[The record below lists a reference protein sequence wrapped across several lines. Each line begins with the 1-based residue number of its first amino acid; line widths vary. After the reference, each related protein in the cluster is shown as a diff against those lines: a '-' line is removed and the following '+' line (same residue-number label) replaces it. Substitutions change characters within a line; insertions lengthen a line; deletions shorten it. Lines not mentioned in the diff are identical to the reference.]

1 MVPGFARILFAL
13 PALLAPIAA
22 SAFSLGSPICEVNSL
37 PLVEMSPTLADPPP
51 TGWGIEVRPWYV
63 PGQGQQVRIRNSDPA
78 REVRGVLLWAKS
90 GPSAGAGSFTLD
102 RAGLYQHIP
111 APAPCGQWALS
122 HTSAK
127 VKSQSDLVF
136 DWTGPEQGG
145 TVILRAFLIED
156 CGQPSGGCRSHQAL
170 TPVTVLVEALFV
182 DGLEGSNR

>member
-1 MVPGFARILFAL
+1 MKS
-13 PALLAPIAA
+13 LLAPPIALFIA
-22 SAFSLGSPICEVNSL
+22 LAPATLEAFSLGSPICEVNSL

-51 TGWGIEVRPWYV
+51 TGWSIEVRPWYV
-63 PGQGQQVRIRNSDPA
+63 PGQSQSVRIRNLDPA

-90 GPSAGAGSFTLD
+90 GPSTGAGSFALD
-102 RAGLYQHIP
+102 RAGRYQHIP

-122 HTSAK
+122 HTSAA

-136 DWTGPEQGG
+136 DWTPPASGG

-182 DGLEGSNR
+182 DGFEQGS